1 LFLLSLIQA
10 LKYFFWFDFW
20 DSCLANIVEN
30 AFAFDCYTFTTEI
43 KLQYISTQTLAFV
56 LIQEK
61 NFKIV
66 KQNVFYIKQ
75 SIGKTVQRILFHLI
89 KT

>member
-61 NFKIV
+61 ISKSLNKMCFTSNKVLV
-66 KQNVFYIKQ
+66 KQSKEFS
-75 SIGKTVQRILFHLI
+75 SI
-89 KT
+89 